1 MRGHLLVFNNGGRYC
16 CGGRWRRDFS
26 VQHADERSSSA
37 SAIVAA
43 STLRT
48 PWGRTRPPRH
58 LDRRIR
64 YALPAAGQVC
74 EPGIL
79 YRGTAGGTGQRAIL
93 RAQQPMSARNAAPK

>member
-16 CGGRWRRDFS
+16 CGGQWRRDFS

-48 PWGRTRPPRH
+48 PW
-58 LDRRIR
+58 D
-64 YALPAAGQVC
+64 
-74 EPGIL
+74 EPDLQGIWTDAFDTPFQRL
-79 YRGTAGGTGQRAIL
+79 ARFANQEYYTEGQREEL
-93 RAQQPMSARNAAPK
+93 DKERSSVLSNQ

>member
-1 MRGHLLVFNNGGRYC
+1 MRGHLLVWPFDNGGRYC
-16 CGGRWRRDFS
+16 RGGRWRRDFS

-64 YALPAAGQVC
+64 YALQVC
-74 EPGIL
+74 EPE
-79 YRGTAGGTGQRAIL
+79 YYTERQREEL
-93 RAQQPMSARNAAPK
+93 DKERSSVLSNQ

>member
-16 CGGRWRRDFS
+16 CGGQWRRDFS

-74 EPGIL
+74 EPE
-79 YRGTAGGTGQRAIL
+79 YYTEGQREEL
-93 RAQQPMSARNAAPK
+93 DKERSSVLSNQ